1 MQVLLIFCYCAVIFC
16 VSAKT
21 LEGTIDNEGDKSVT
35 SARDPRVF
43 FGVRVFSIFF
53 LKITFSKV
61 FFL

>member
-1 MQVLLIFCYCAVIFC
+1 MQVLLIFCYCAVIIC

-35 SARDPRVF
+35 STRDPRVF

-53 LKITFSKV
+53 
-61 FFL
+61 